1 MNVKNLK
8 YISLTMSFFGLAILV
23 LNLFHSVSEWYTF
36 FFGGILIFL
45 GLANFFMYSK
55 RQ

>member
-1 MNVKNLK
+1 MNVKILK
-8 YISLTMSFFGLAILV
+8 YISLVMFLFGLAILV
-23 LNLFHSVSEWYTF
+23 LNLFHSVSQWYTF

-45 GLANFFMYSK
+45 GLANFIMYSK